1 MQLPLTAVLL
11 LFELTHDYFIIIPTL
26 ASVGISYW
34 VASFP
39 LASVLEP
46 LSPCHACCPL
56 RPAQPASPP
65 YRCSPDPTWRCP
77 ETIVKYSARRACKA
91 LSDKEHRDTS
101 RPLPKLASCVGVP
114 SCG

>member
-1 MQLPLTAVLL
+1 MLL

-46 LSPCHACCPL
+46 LSPLSRLLPSVSSSAGSQVSSTSHLAVSNDRANL
-56 RPAQPASPP
+56 HTAHSSSFQGVQTVQP
-65 YRCSPDPTWRCP
+65 
-77 ETIVKYSARRACKA
+77 
-91 LSDKEHRDTS
+91 
-101 RPLPKLASCVGVP
+101 
-114 SCG
+114 

>member
-46 LSPCHACCPL
+46 LSPLSRLLPS
-56 RPAQPASPP
+56 ASSSASISASQVLFKPHLAVS
-65 YRCSPDPTWRCP
+65 RSGQQAHSPHQG
-77 ETIVKYSARRACKA
+77 AG
-91 LSDKEHRDTS
+91 LSDSER
-101 RPLPKLASCVGVP
+101 
-114 SCG
+114 

>member
-1 MQLPLTAVLL
+1 MIANSCPEMSLLPVQLPLTAVLL

-46 LSPCHACCPL
+46 LSPLSRLFPSAPSS
-56 RPAQPASPP
+56 AS
-65 YRCSPDPTWRCP
+65 
-77 ETIVKYSARRACKA
+77 ISA
-91 LSDKEHRDTS
+91 SQVIS
-101 RPLPKLASCVGVP
+101 RFAYQY
-114 SCG
+114 

>member
-46 LSPCHACCPL
+46 LSRLLASAPSSVSISASQVLSGSLQSPPGSLQSPPGSVL
-56 RPAQPASPP
+56 RPSATIQPTTAG
-65 YRCSPDPTWRCP
+65 
-77 ETIVKYSARRACKA
+77 RA
-91 LSDKEHRDTS
+91 LRQ
-101 RPLPKLASCVGVP
+101 
-114 SCG
+114 

>member
-1 MQLPLTAVLL
+1 MLL

-46 LSPCHACCPL
+46 LSPLSRLLPS
-56 RPAQPASPP
+56 ASSSASSQVVSTPHLAV
-65 YRCSPDPTWRCP
+65 PDDLG
-77 ETIVKYSARRACKA
+77 I
-91 LSDKEHRDTS
+91 
-101 RPLPKLASCVGVP
+101 
-114 SCG
+114 

>member
-39 LASVLEP
+39 LAAVLGP
-46 LSPCHACCPL
+46 LSPLSRLLP
-56 RPAQPASPP
+56 SPP
-65 YRCSPDPTWRCP
+65 SSASLSASQVLVTSCPTVTMESSP
-77 ETIVKYSARRACKA
+77 
-91 LSDKEHRDTS
+91 S
-101 RPLPKLASCVGVP
+101 RSFQQHTTDIIGTLQCWAP
-114 SCG
+114 